1 MRQLLTGARIFTGD
15 TILDDRSLLVGDG
28 RILDIVAAG
37 RVPPAVDRVVPLAAG
52 DLLAPGFLDIQVNG
66 GGGVLFNERP
76 DAAGALAI
84 AAAHRRFGTT
94 GLLPTVITDTPDCH
108 RAAAEAAVQAVAR
121 PDGGVLGLH
130 FEGPFISPQRVG
142 AHDPRFVR
150 APDEEDLAF
159 LCALPGRMP
168 GGRVLLT
175 LAPECVEDS
184 ALSRL
189 LAAGVILSVGHTM
202 ASAERVVEALDLGM
216 RGVTHL
222 YNAMPGIANRQ
233 PGPAGAALGDGRP
246 WCGLIVDG
254 YHVHPLM
261 LRAALAA
268 RPRGRMMLVTDAMP
282 PTGTD
287 ATSFEL
293 NGRTIYRRDGR
304 LVLADGTL
312 AGADL
317 DMAAAVRN
325 AGRLI
330 GLPLEECLRMASLY
344 PAEFLGLAGE
354 RGRVAPGWRAD
365 LVLLRSDLTVRG
377 TWLAGTWQGV
387 E

>member
-1 MRQLLTGARIFTGD
+1 MRQLLTGARIFTGE
-15 TILDDRSLLVGDG
+15 TILDGRSLLVGDG
-28 RILDIVAAG
+28 RILDIVAPG
-37 RVPPAVDRVVPLAAG
+37 RSPPGADRTVALEAG
-52 DLLAPGFLDIQVNG
+52 DLLAPGFIDIQVNG

-76 DAAGALAI
+76 TPEATLAI

-94 GLLPTVITDTPDCH
+94 GLLPTIITDTPECH
-108 RAAAEAAVQAVAR
+108 RAAAEAAVTAVAQ
-121 PDGGVLGLH
+121 PGSGVLGIH

-150 APDEEDLAF
+150 APDAADLDF
-159 LCALPGRMP
+159 IGGLPARMP

-175 LAPECVEDS
+175 LAPECVEDA
-184 ALSRL
+184 ALSQL

-202 ASAERVVEALDLGM
+202 ASAERVVEAFDLGV

-233 PGPAGAALGDGRP
+233 PGPAGAALADRRP
-246 WCGLIVDG
+246 WCGLIADG
-254 YHVHPLM
+254 HHVHSLM
-261 LRAALAA
+261 MRAALAA

-287 ATSFEL
+287 ADRFEL
-293 NGRTIYRRDGR
+293 NGRTIYRRGGR

-317 DMAAAVRN
+317 DMATAVRN
-325 AGRLI
+325 AGTLI
-330 GLPLEECLRMASLY
+330 GLPLEESLRMASLY
-344 PAEFLGLAGE
+344 PAEFLGMAGE
-354 RGRVAPGWRAD
+354 RGRIAPGWRAD
-365 LVLLRSDLTVRG
+365 LVLLRPDLTVRG
-377 TWLAGTWQGV
+377 TWV
-387 E
+387 EGEWRGD

>member
-1 MRQLLTGARIFTGD
+1 MRQLLTGARIFTGEA
-15 TILDDRSLLVGDG
+15 ILDGRSLLVGDG
-28 RILDIVAAG
+28 RILDIVAPG
-37 RVPPAVDRVVPLAAG
+37 RTPPDVDRAVTLEAG
-52 DLLAPGFLDIQVNG
+52 ALLAPGFIDVQVNG
-66 GGGVLFNERP
+66 GGGVLFNEQP
-76 DAAGALAI
+76 TLEATLAI

-94 GLLPTVITDTPDCH
+94 GLLPTIITDTPDCH
-108 RAAAEAAVQAVAR
+108 RAAAEAAVKAVAQ
-121 PDGGVLGLH
+121 PGSGVLGIH

-150 APDEEDLAF
+150 APDEDDLDF
-159 LCALPGRMP
+159 VGGLPARMP

-175 LAPECVEDS
+175 LAPECVEDA

-189 LAAGVILSVGHTM
+189 MAAGVILSVGHTM
-202 ASAERVVEALDLGM
+202 ASAERVVEAFDLGV

-246 WCGLIVDG
+246 WCGLIADG

-261 LRAALAA
+261 MRAALAA

-287 ATSFEL
+287 ADSFEL
-293 NGRTIYRRDGR
+293 NGRTIFRRDGR

-317 DMAAAVRN
+317 DMATAVRN
-325 AGRLI
+325 AGTLI
-330 GLPLEECLRMASLY
+330 GLPLEESLRMASLY
-344 PAEFLGLAGE
+344 PAEFLGMAGE
-354 RGRVAPGWRAD
+354 RGRIAPGWRAD
-365 LVLLRSDLTVRG
+365 LVLLRADLTVKG
-377 TWLAGTWQGV
+377 TWV
-387 E
+387 EGGWRGA

>member
-1 MRQLLTGARIFTGD
+1 MRQLLTGARIFTGE
-15 TILDDRSLLVGDG
+15 TILDGRSLLVEDG
-28 RILDIVAAG
+28 RILDIVASG
-37 RVPPAVDRVVPLAAG
+37 RTPPDTDRTVELEAG
-52 DLLAPGFLDIQVNG
+52 DLLAPGFIDIQVNG

-76 DAAGALAI
+76 TAEATLAI

-94 GLLPTVITDTPDCH
+94 GLLPTIITDTPECH
-108 RAAAEAAVQAVAR
+108 RAAAEAAVTAVAQ
-121 PDGGVLGLH
+121 PGSGVLGIH

-142 AHDPRFVR
+142 AHDSRFVR
-150 APDEEDLAF
+150 APDEADLDF
-159 LCALPGRMP
+159 IGGLPARMP

-175 LAPECVEDS
+175 MAPECVEDA

-189 LAAGVILSVGHTM
+189 MAAGVILSVGHTM
-202 ASAERVVEALDLGM
+202 ASAERVVEAFDLGV

-246 WCGLIVDG
+246 WCGLIADG
-254 YHVHPLM
+254 HHVHPLM
-261 LRAALAA
+261 MRAALAA

-282 PTGTD
+282 PTGTEAD
-287 ATSFEL
+287 SFEL

-317 DMAAAVRN
+317 DMATAVRN
-325 AGRLI
+325 AGALI
-330 GLPLEECLRMASLY
+330 GLPLEESLRMASLY
-344 PAEFLGLAGE
+344 PAEFLGMAGE
-354 RGRVAPGWRAD
+354 RGRIAPGWRAD
-365 LVLLRSDLTVRG
+365 LVLLRPDLTVRG
-377 TWLAGTWQGV
+377 TWV
-387 E
+387 EGEWRGA

>member
-1 MRQLLTGARIFTGD
+1 MRQLLTGARIFTGE
-15 TILDDRSLLVGDG
+15 TILDGRSLLVRDG
-28 RILDIVAAG
+28 RILDIVAPG
-37 RVPPAVDRVVPLAAG
+37 RTPPEVERTVVLEAG

-66 GGGVLFNERP
+66 GGGVLFNEQP
-76 DAAGALAI
+76 TAEATLAI

-94 GLLPTVITDTPDCH
+94 GLLPTIITDTPDRH
-108 RAAAEAAVQAVAR
+108 RAAAEAAVTAVAQ
-121 PDGGVLGLH
+121 PGSGVLGIH

-142 AHDPRFVR
+142 AHDGRFVR
-150 APDEEDLAF
+150 APDEGDLDF
-159 LCALPGRMP
+159 IGGLPARMP

-175 LAPECVEDS
+175 LAPECVEDA

-189 LAAGVILSVGHTM
+189 MAAGVILSVGHTM
-202 ASAERVVEALDLGM
+202 ASAERVVEAFDLGV

-246 WCGLIVDG
+246 WCGLIADGHHVD
-254 YHVHPLM
+254 PLM
-261 LRAALAA
+261 MRVALAA

-287 ATSFEL
+287 ADSFEL

-317 DMAAAVRN
+317 DMATAVRN
-325 AGRLI
+325 AGTLI
-330 GLPLEECLRMASLY
+330 GLPLEESLRMASLY
-344 PAEFLGLAGE
+344 PAEFLGMESE
-354 RGRVAPGWRAD
+354 RGRIVPGWRAD
-365 LVLLRSDLTVRG
+365 LVLLRADLTVKG
-377 TWLAGTWQGV
+377 TWVEGGWQGA
-387 E
+387 

>member
-1 MRQLLTGARIFTGD
+1 MRQLLTGARIFTGE
-15 TILDDRSLLVGDG
+15 TILDGRSLLVGDG
-28 RILDIVAAG
+28 RILDIIAPG
-37 RVPPAVDRVVPLAAG
+37 RTPPDVDRTVALEAG

-66 GGGVLFNERP
+66 GGGVLFNEQP
-76 DAAGALAI
+76 TLEATLAI

-94 GLLPTVITDTPDCH
+94 GLLPTIITDTPDCH
-108 RAAAEAAVQAVAR
+108 RAAAEAAVKAVAQ
-121 PDGGVLGLH
+121 PGGGVLGIH
-130 FEGPFISPQRVG
+130 FEGPFISLQRVG

-150 APDEEDLAF
+150 APDEGDLDF
-159 LCALPGRMP
+159 IGGLPARMP

-175 LAPECVEDS
+175 LAPECVEDA

-189 LAAGVILSVGHTM
+189 MAAGVILSVGHTM
-202 ASAERVVEALDLGM
+202 ASAERVVEAFDLGV

-246 WCGLIVDG
+246 WCGLIADG
-254 YHVHPLM
+254 HHVHPLM
-261 LRAALAA
+261 MRAALAA

-282 PTGTD
+282 PTDTD
-287 ATSFEL
+287 ADSFEL

-317 DMAAAVRN
+317 DMATAVRN
-325 AGRLI
+325 AGTLI
-330 GLPLEECLRMASLY
+330 GLPLEESLRMASLY
-344 PAEFLGLAGE
+344 PAEFLGMASE
-354 RGRVAPGWRAD
+354 RGRIAPGWRAD
-365 LVLLRSDLTVRG
+365 LVLLRPDLTVRG
-377 TWLAGTWQGV
+377 TWVDGEWRGT
-387 E
+387 

>member
-1 MRQLLTGARIFTGD
+1 MRQLLTGARIFTGE
-15 TILDDRSLLVGDG
+15 TILDGRSLLVADG
-28 RILDIVAAG
+28 RILDIVAPG
-37 RVPPAVDRVVPLAAG
+37 RTPPEVERTVALEAG

-66 GGGVLFNERP
+66 GGGVLFNEQP
-76 DAAGALAI
+76 TADATLAI

-94 GLLPTVITDTPDCH
+94 GLLPTIITDTPDCH
-108 RAAAEAAVQAVAR
+108 RAAAEAAVTAVAK
-121 PDGGVLGLH
+121 PGSGVLGIH

-150 APDEEDLAF
+150 APDEGDLAF
-159 LCALPGRMP
+159 IGGLPARMP

-175 LAPECVEDS
+175 LAPECVEDV

-189 LAAGVILSVGHTM
+189 MAAGVILSVGHTM
-202 ASAERVVEALDLGM
+202 ASAERVVEAFDLGV

-246 WCGLIVDG
+246 WCGLIADG
-254 YHVHPLM
+254 HHVHPLM
-261 LRAALAA
+261 MRAALAA

-287 ATSFEL
+287 ADRFEL

-317 DMAAAVRN
+317 DMATAVRN
-325 AGRLI
+325 AGTLI
-330 GLPLEECLRMASLY
+330 GLPLEESLRMASLY
-344 PAEFLGLAGE
+344 PAEFLGMAGE
-354 RGRVAPGWRAD
+354 RGRIAPGWRAD
-365 LVLLRSDLTVRG
+365 LVLLRPDLTVRG
-377 TWLAGTWQGV
+377 TWVEGEWRGT
-387 E
+387 

>member
-1 MRQLLTGARIFTGD
+1 MRQLLTGARIFTGE
-15 TILDDRSLLVGDG
+15 TILDGRSLLVADG
-28 RILDIVAAG
+28 RILDILAPGRTLPDVERTVA
-37 RVPPAVDRVVPLAAG
+37 LEAG

-76 DAAGALAI
+76 TVEATLAI

-94 GLLPTVITDTPDCH
+94 GLLPTIITDTPDCH
-108 RAAAEAAVQAVAR
+108 RAAAEAAVTAVAQ
-121 PDGGVLGLH
+121 PGSGVLGIH

-150 APDEEDLAF
+150 APDEGDLAF
-159 LCALPGRMP
+159 IGSLPGRMS

-175 LAPECVEDS
+175 LAPECVEDA

-189 LAAGVILSVGHTM
+189 MAAGVILSVGHTM
-202 ASAERVVEALDLGM
+202 ASAERVVEAFDLGV

-246 WCGLIVDG
+246 WCGLIADG
-254 YHVHPLM
+254 HHVHPLM
-261 LRAALAA
+261 MRAALAA

-287 ATSFEL
+287 ADRFEL

-317 DMAAAVRN
+317 DMATAVRN
-325 AGRLI
+325 AGTLI
-330 GLPLEECLRMASLY
+330 GLPLEESLRMASLY
-344 PAEFLGLAGE
+344 PAEFLGMASE
-354 RGRVAPGWRAD
+354 RGRIAPGWRAD
-365 LVLLRSDLTVRG
+365 LVLLRPDLTVRG
-377 TWLAGTWQGV
+377 TWVDGEWRWA
-387 E
+387 

>member
-1 MRQLLTGARIFTGD
+1 MRQLLTGARIFTGE
-15 TILDDRSLLVGDG
+15 TILDGRSLLVADG
-28 RILDIVAAG
+28 RILDIVAPG
-37 RVPPAVDRVVPLAAG
+37 RTLPKVDRTVVLEAG

-66 GGGVLFNERP
+66 GGGVLFNEQP
-76 DAAGALAI
+76 TVEGALAI

-94 GLLPTVITDTPDCH
+94 GLLPTIITDTPDCH
-108 RAAAEAAVQAVAR
+108 RAAAEAAVTAVAQ
-121 PDGGVLGLH
+121 PGSGVLGIH

-150 APDEEDLAF
+150 APDGGDLDF
-159 LCALPGRMP
+159 IGGLPARMP
-168 GGRVLLT
+168 DGRVLLT
-175 LAPECVEDS
+175 LAPECVEDA

-189 LAAGVILSVGHTM
+189 MAAGVILSVGHTM
-202 ASAERVVEALDLGM
+202 ASAERVVEAFDLGV

-246 WCGLIVDG
+246 WCGLIADG
-254 YHVHPLM
+254 HHVHPLM
-261 LRAALAA
+261 MRAALAA

-287 ATSFEL
+287 ADSFEL

-317 DMAAAVRN
+317 DMATAVRN
-325 AGRLI
+325 AGTLI
-330 GLPLEECLRMASLY
+330 GLPLEESLRMASLY
-344 PAEFLGLAGE
+344 PAEFLGMDGE
-354 RGRVAPGWRAD
+354 RGRIVPGWRAD
-365 LVLLRSDLTVRG
+365 LVLLRPDLTVKG
-377 TWLAGTWQGV
+377 TWVEGEWRGV
-387 E
+387 

>member
-1 MRQLLTGARIFTGD
+1 MRQLLTGARIFTGE
-15 TILDDRSLLVGDG
+15 TILDGRSLLVGDG
-28 RILDIVAAG
+28 RILDIVAPG
-37 RVPPAVDRVVPLAAG
+37 RTLPDVDRTVALEAG
-52 DLLAPGFLDIQVNG
+52 DLLAPGFIDIQVNG

-76 DAAGALAI
+76 TLEATLAI

-94 GLLPTVITDTPDCH
+94 GLLPTIITDTPDCH
-108 RAAAEAAVQAVAR
+108 RAAAEAAVTAVAQ
-121 PDGGVLGLH
+121 PGSGVLGIH

-150 APDEEDLAF
+150 APDGADLDF
-159 LCALPGRMP
+159 IGGLPGRVP

-175 LAPECVEDS
+175 LAPECVEDA
-184 ALSRL
+184 ALLRL
-189 LAAGVILSVGHTM
+189 MAAGVILSVGHTM
-202 ASAERVVEALDLGM
+202 ASAERVVEAFDLGV

-233 PGPAGAALGDGRP
+233 PGPAGAALADGRP
-246 WCGLIVDG
+246 WCGLIADG
-254 YHVHPLM
+254 HHVHPLM
-261 LRAALAA
+261 MRAALAA

-287 ATSFEL
+287 ADSFEL

-317 DMAAAVRN
+317 DMATAVRN
-325 AGRLI
+325 AGTLI
-330 GLPLEECLRMASLY
+330 GLPLEESLRMASLY
-344 PAEFLGLAGE
+344 PAEFLGMAGE
-354 RGRVAPGWRAD
+354 RGRIAPGWRAD
-365 LVLLRSDLTVRG
+365 LVLLRPDLTVKG
-377 TWLAGTWQGV
+377 TWV
-387 E
+387 EGDWRAS

>member
-1 MRQLLTGARIFTGD
+1 MRQLLTGARIFTGE
-15 TILDDRSLLVGDG
+15 TILDGRSLLVADG
-28 RILDIVAAG
+28 RILDIVAPG
-37 RVPPAVDRVVPLAAG
+37 RTLPKVDRTVVLEAS

-66 GGGVLFNERP
+66 GGGVLFNEQP
-76 DAAGALAI
+76 TAEGALAI

-94 GLLPTVITDTPDCH
+94 GLLPTIITDTPDCH
-108 RAAAEAAVQAVAR
+108 RAAAEAAVTAVAQ
-121 PDGGVLGLH
+121 PGSGVLGIH

-150 APDEEDLAF
+150 APDEGDLDF
-159 LCALPGRMP
+159 IGGLPARMP

-175 LAPECVEDS
+175 LAPECVEDA

-189 LAAGVILSVGHTM
+189 MAAGVILSVGHTM
-202 ASAERVVEALDLGM
+202 ASAERVVEAFDLGV

-246 WCGLIVDG
+246 WCGLIADG
-254 YHVHPLM
+254 HHVHPLM
-261 LRAALAA
+261 MRAALAA
-268 RPRGRMMLVTDAMP
+268 RPHGRMMLVTDAMP
-282 PTGTD
+282 PTGTEAD
-287 ATSFEL
+287 SFEL

-317 DMAAAVRN
+317 DMATAVRN
-325 AGRLI
+325 AGTLI
-330 GLPLEECLRMASLY
+330 GLPLEESLRMASLY
-344 PAEFLGLAGE
+344 PAQFLGMDGE
-354 RGRVAPGWRAD
+354 RGRIAPGWRAD
-365 LVLLRSDLTVRG
+365 LVLLRPDLTVKG
-377 TWLAGTWQGV
+377 TWVEGEWRGV
-387 E
+387 

>member
-1 MRQLLTGARIFTGD
+1 MRQLLTGARIFTGE
-15 TILDDRSLLVGDG
+15 TILDGRSLLVEDG
-28 RILDIVAAG
+28 RILDIVVPG
-37 RVPPAVDRVVPLAAG
+37 RTPPAAERTVALEAG
-52 DLLAPGFLDIQVNG
+52 DLLAPGFIDIQVNG

-76 DAAGALAI
+76 TPEATLAI

-94 GLLPTVITDTPDCH
+94 GLLPTIITDTPDCH
-108 RAAAEAAVQAVAR
+108 RAAAEAAVAAVAQ
-121 PDGGVLGLH
+121 PGSGVLGIH

-150 APDEEDLAF
+150 APDVADLDF
-159 LCALPGRMP
+159 IGGLPARMP

-175 LAPECVEDS
+175 LAPECVEDA

-189 LAAGVILSVGHTM
+189 MAAGVILSVGHTM
-202 ASAERVVEALDLGM
+202 ASAERVVEAFDLGV

-246 WCGLIVDG
+246 WCGLIADG
-254 YHVHPLM
+254 HHVHPLM
-261 LRAALAA
+261 MRAALAA
-268 RPRGRMMLVTDAMP
+268 RPRGRMMLVTDAKP
-282 PTGTD
+282 PTGTETD
-287 ATSFEL
+287 SFEL

-317 DMAAAVRN
+317 DMATAVRN
-325 AGRLI
+325 AGTLI
-330 GLPLEECLRMASLY
+330 GLPLEESLRMASLY
-344 PAEFLGLAGE
+344 PAEFLGMAGE
-354 RGRVAPGWRAD
+354 RGRLAPGWRAD
-365 LVLLRSDLTVRG
+365 LVLLRPDLTVRG
-377 TWLAGTWQGV
+377 TWV
-387 E
+387 EGEWRAS

>member
-1 MRQLLTGARIFTGD
+1 MRQLLTGARIFTGE
-15 TILDDRSLLVGDG
+15 TILDGRSLLVADG
-28 RILDIVAAG
+28 RILDIVAPGRTPPEVERTVALEAG
-37 RVPPAVDRVVPLAAG
+37 G
-52 DLLAPGFLDIQVNG
+52 LLAPGFLDIQVNG
-66 GGGVLFNERP
+66 GGGVLFNEQP
-76 DAAGALAI
+76 TADATLAI

-94 GLLPTVITDTPDCH
+94 GLLPTIITDTPDCH
-108 RAAAEAAVQAVAR
+108 RAAAEAAVTAVAK
-121 PDGGVLGLH
+121 PGSGVLGIH

-150 APDEEDLAF
+150 APDEGDLAF
-159 LCALPGRMP
+159 IGGLPARMP

-175 LAPECVEDS
+175 LAPECVEDA

-189 LAAGVILSVGHTM
+189 MAAGVILSVGHTM
-202 ASAERVVEALDLGM
+202 ASAERVVEAFDLGV

-222 YNAMPGIANRQ
+222 YNAMPSIANRQ

-246 WCGLIVDG
+246 WCGLIADG
-254 YHVHPLM
+254 HHVHPLM
-261 LRAALAA
+261 MRAALAA

-287 ATSFEL
+287 ADRFEL

-317 DMAAAVRN
+317 DMTTAVRN
-325 AGRLI
+325 AGTLI
-330 GLPLEECLRMASLY
+330 GLPLEESLRMASLY
-344 PAEFLGLAGE
+344 PAEFLGMDGE
-354 RGRVAPGWRAD
+354 RGRIAPGWRAD
-365 LVLLRSDLTVRG
+365 LVLLRPDLTVRG
-377 TWLAGTWQGV
+377 TWV
-387 E
+387 EGEWRGA